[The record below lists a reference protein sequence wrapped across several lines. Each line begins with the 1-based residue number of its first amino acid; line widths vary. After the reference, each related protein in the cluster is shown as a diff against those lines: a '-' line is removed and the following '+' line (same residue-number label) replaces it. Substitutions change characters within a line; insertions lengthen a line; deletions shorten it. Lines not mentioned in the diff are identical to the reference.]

1 MCPKSGRLTVN
12 SRKPE
17 RAPTLVAF
25 SSSDPG
31 ISSETFSKALVPT
44 RYTFLDGVTQFDHS
58 VEIVRVGELYVW
70 TEWSSSGLALSA
82 EQTPDRRFELHFI
95 DAGYCKA
102 TTNCEM
108 VEAIAGQAYLL
119 RNYNAHNT
127 VWNPQSKKV
136 GVSITEA
143 RLSRVMADEFNMP
156 SVDLTALRAVVDC
169 DDIKIQRLRQLAT
182 LLKTSGSEDRQGD
195 VSIGMHLLTEAFL
208 GLFIECWPT
217 EKSRSHQH
225 VAKPY
230 YIKRAIS
237 WMTAHALQKITLDDL
252 SAASGTSVRTLQMGF
267 RKHLGISPMAY
278 LFAIRLERAYK
289 DLLTEAPSTTVDE
302 IARRWGFSNPG
313 KFSAHIRIRYGQNPL
328 EIRRVSSP
336 RK

>member
-1 MCPKSGRLTVN
+1 M
-12 SRKPE
+12 
-17 RAPTLVAF
+17 
-25 SSSDPG
+25 
-31 ISSETFSKALVPT
+31 
-44 RYTFLDGVTQFDHS
+44 
-58 VEIVRVGELYVW
+58 
-70 TEWSSSGLALSA
+70 
-82 EQTPDRRFELHFI
+82 
-95 DAGYCKA
+95 
-102 TTNCEM
+102 
-108 VEAIAGQAYLL
+108 
-119 RNYNAHNT
+119 
-127 VWNPQSKKV
+127 
-136 GVSITEA
+136 GVSIPEA
-143 RLSRVMADEFNMP
+143 RLSRVIADEFNMP
-156 SVDLTALRAVVDC
+156 SVDLTALRSVVDC

-182 LLKTSGSEDRQGD
+182 LLKASGSEERQGD

-225 VAKPY
+225 VARPY

-237 WMTAHALQKITLDDL
+237 WMNAQALQKITLDDL
-252 SAASGTSVRTLQMGF
+252 SAASGTSVRTLQLGF

-328 EIRRVSSP
+328 AIRRASSP